1 MPAMID
7 SMFYVGET
15 PWHRQG
21 KKLDNPPT
29 VEEAIKEAGL
39 DWYVKKMPTYVS
51 DLDNDEE
58 YYGGRATIPTGHFY
72 TMRIDK
78 VKQHWEENAGRFK
91 ELANDK
97 ELRKLYEKSNHHGI
111 KRKFTPLGPV
121 SERYGILQN
130 KDAFEPFNVLLDYGY
145 TLEAAGAI
153 DEGRKVWILAKAP
166 EHSMV
171 GDDKLDKYVMLF
183 TSHDGSAGSQFRP
196 TAIRAICQN
205 TIDLALKG
213 TEKFYSLK
221 HTSNITARVKELTKN
236 LDIMKG
242 NVRNAINDMNR
253 MTEYKIGP
261 TELDIYLELSV
272 PYLKTRHKE
281 SIPERNIFV
290 RNNAKPVYEKMVDN
304 FKNGR
309 GNKGET
315 LWDAYNAITE
325 YYTHDANYK
334 DWVKSTQFG
343 KPYDYKVNALRVA
356 QHMVRQANTTL
367 ITA

>member
-15 PWHRQG
+15 PWHKQG

-72 TMRIDK
+72 TMRVDNK
-78 VKQHWEENAGRFK
+78 GSR
-91 ELANDK
+91 
-97 ELRKLYEKSNHHGI
+97 
-111 KRKFTPLGPV
+111 RKFTPLGPV

-242 NVRNAINDMNR
+242 NVRDAINDMNR

-261 TELDIYLELSV
+261 SELDIYLELSV

>member
-15 PWHRQG
+15 PWHKQG

-29 VEEAIKEAGL
+29 VAEAIKEAGL

-51 DLDNDEE
+51 NLNNDEE
-58 YYGGRATIPTGHFY
+58 YYGRIASIPTGHFY

-78 VKQHWEENAGRFK
+78 QGSR
-91 ELANDK
+91 
-97 ELRKLYEKSNHHGI
+97 
-111 KRKFTPLGPV
+111 RKFTPLGPV

-130 KDAFEPFNVLLDYGY
+130 KEAFEPFNVLLDYGY
-145 TLEAAGAI
+145 TLETAGAI
-153 DEGRKVWILAKAP
+153 DEGRKVWILAKAH

-171 GDDKLDKYVMLF
+171 ADDRIDKYVMLF

-196 TAIRAICQN
+196 TGIRAVCQN

-221 HTSNITARVKELTKN
+221 HTSNITARVKELTEN

-242 NVRNAINDMNR
+242 NVRDAIGDMNR

-272 PYLKTRHKE
+272 PYLRTRHKE

-309 GNKGET
+309 GNKGKT

>member
-72 TMRIDK
+72 TMRVDNK
-78 VKQHWEENAGRFK
+78 GSR
-91 ELANDK
+91 
-97 ELRKLYEKSNHHGI
+97 
-111 KRKFTPLGPV
+111 RKFTPLGPV

-242 NVRNAINDMNR
+242 NVRDVINDMNR